1 MQTAK
6 SKLVEGGRII
16 VPAAFRRAMGLAK
29 GDAVFLELHGDE
41 LRVRPARAAL
51 RRLQAC
57 LAPLAPGPGEPR
69 VSDTLLE
76 ERRRE
81 AADA

>member
-16 VPAAFRRAMGLAK
+16 VP
-29 GDAVFLELHGDE
+29 GDE

-51 RRLQAC
+51 RRLQAR
-57 LAPLAPGPGEPR
+57 LAPLAPGPSEPL
-69 VSDTLLE
+69 VSDPLLE
-76 ERRRE
+76 QRRRE

>member
-6 SKLVEGGRII
+6 SRLVEGGRII
-16 VPAAFRRAMGLAK
+16 VPAAFRRAMSLAK
-29 GDAVFLELHGDE
+29 GDAVILELHGDE

-51 RRLQAC
+51 RRLQAR
-57 LAPLAPGPGEPR
+57 LAPLAPGPGEPL

-81 AADA
+81 AAGA

>member
-16 VPAAFRRAMGLAK
+16 VP
-29 GDAVFLELHGDE
+29 GDE
-41 LRVRPARAAL
+41 LRMRPARAAL
-51 RRLQAC
+51 RRLQAR
-57 LAPLAPGPGEPR
+57 LAPLAPGPGEPL
-69 VSDTLLE
+69 VSDTLHV
-76 ERRRE
+76 ERRGE